1 MPNLLSLKKS
11 KRDKKRFV
19 IKFDN
24 PRQTI
29 HFGYKGGSTYI
40 DHKDKL
46 KRKNYIARHRVN
58 ENWEEINAGS
68 LSRYLLWG
76 EHTNLKDNLEDYL
89 KRFNI
94 TYL

>member
-1 MPNLLSLKKS
+1 MPNLISLKKS

-19 IKFDN
+19 IKLDN

-40 DHKDKL
+40 DHKDKV

-58 ENWEEINAGS
+58 ENWGEINAGS

-76 EHTNLKDNLEDYL
+76 EHTNLKNNLEDYL

>member
-19 IKFDN
+19 IKLDN

-58 ENWEEINAGS
+58 ENWGEVNAGS

>member
-19 IKFDN
+19 IKLDN

-58 ENWEEINAGS
+58 ENWGEINAGS

-76 EHTNLKDNLEDYL
+76 EHTNLKNNLEDYL